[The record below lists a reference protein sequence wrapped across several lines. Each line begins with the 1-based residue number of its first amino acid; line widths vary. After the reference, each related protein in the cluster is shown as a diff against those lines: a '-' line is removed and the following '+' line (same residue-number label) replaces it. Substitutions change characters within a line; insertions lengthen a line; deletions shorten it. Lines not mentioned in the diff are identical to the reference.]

1 MHHQDSMTCSI
12 ILKKEKH
19 FWSDIKYVCIYTYV
33 AISINQEC
41 GKRLNKFS
49 VNGKLKMNWYLSCFL
64 CMYSAI

>member
-1 MHHQDSMTCSI
+1 MHHQDSMTCST

-49 VNGKLKMNWYLSCFL
+49 VNGKIKMN
-64 CMYSAI
+64 